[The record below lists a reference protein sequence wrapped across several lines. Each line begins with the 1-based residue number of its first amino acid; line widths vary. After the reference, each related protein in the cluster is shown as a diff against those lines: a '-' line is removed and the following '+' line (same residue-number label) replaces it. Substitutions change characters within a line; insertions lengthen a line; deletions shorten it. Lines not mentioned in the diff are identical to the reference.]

1 MRKIG
6 SIRFVSKLVHPDSP
20 SLSLSLPLSP
30 SLSLSLPLSHSRLSL
45 SLSLSLALLAR
56 SLVHQIECAIV
67 RILKSRKKISHA
79 DLISECISQ
88 LQKLFTPD
96 VRLIKRC
103 VENLIEREYLARD
116 DSDSSVYTYI
126 A

>member
-30 SLSLSLPLSHSRLSL
+30 SLSLSLPLSHSRS
-45 SLSLSLALLAR
+45 SLAR